1 MMVGGSAI
9 EEGKGPK
16 KMEKISDFA
25 IKFFF
30 TKKNQ
35 CSLVL
40 KDCFEPLFSVF

>member
-1 MMVGGSAI
+1 MVGGSAI
-9 EEGKGPK
+9 AEGKGPK

-30 TKKNQ
+30 YEKEPVF
-35 CSLVL
+35 LVL